1 MQSLEN
7 RALAQRQ
14 LGPNSK
20 SGSSQWRGSTQVTG
34 YTEMI
39 RADVNRLP
47 REVTSGAEHWLAVI
61 STNRR
66 LFVHVNALP

>member
-34 YTEMI
+34 YSEMI
-39 RADVNRLP
+39 RAGVKPAN
-47 REVTSGAEHWLAVI
+47 VQLATCQACGSYSIVGE
-61 STNRR
+61 
-66 LFVHVNALP
+66 